1 MSQLLP
7 LGIRIEMA
15 PLDARS
21 NALQVTTVT
30 APVNVTRTPGTNYV
44 D

>member
-1 MSQLLP
+1 LP

-15 PLDARS
+15 PLDARA
-21 NALQVTTVT
+21 NGLQVTTVT
-30 APVNVTRTPGTNYV
+30 APVNITLNPGKRYA